1 MTGARRPASRRP
13 TATGDRRRDRWG
25 DPGRMEGKRPAP
37 SIGEH
42 MPRTPYLV
50 VPALALG
57 LLFLAAPPASGDGLP
72 AIGLDTTRTG
82 IESQADGSRYYA
94 ISDRGQTQV
103 TKVAAEP
110 DDRGRTLAL
119 RRLEGTLAVPGVAY
133 DGTTSGLSA
142 DGRTLTLIEPRV
154 SFPRRNTR
162 LVVLDTASLDRT
174 AEIDL
179 AGDFSFDAISP
190 DGSTIYLIHYLS
202 PRDPTRYEVRAY
214 DVAERRLLAE
224 PIIDRRLA
232 PEVMRGRPLSRATS
246 PDGVWA
252 YTLYDGAGELP
263 FVHALNTAE
272 GTALCIDLE
281 PLQPFL
287 NELGT
292 LDLLASPDGG
302 SVDVLAGDGVTIASI
317 ATGDWSVS
325 VPSAEL
331 EAASTGDGD
340 AGSDVRSPW
349 VVAPLGLLAIGLGF
363 LAIRAWRRPA
373 GDRGGDATPAERIPA
388 DPFAAD
394 DGDSVDRSDRE
405 PASKA

>member
-1 MTGARRPASRRP
+1 
-13 TATGDRRRDRWG
+13 
-25 DPGRMEGKRPAP
+25 
-37 SIGEH
+37 
-42 MPRTPYLV
+42 MPRTPYLA
-50 VPALALG
+50 VPVLSLTLG
-57 LLFLAAPPASGDGLP
+57 LLLVCAPAARGDGLP

-82 IESQADGSRYYA
+82 IESQVDGSRYYA
-94 ISDRGQTQV
+94 IGDGGNTQV

-110 DDRGRTLAL
+110 NNRGQTLLL
-119 RRLEGTLAVPGVAY
+119 RRIEGTLAVPGVAY

-142 DGRTLTLIEPRV
+142 DGGTLILIEPRV

-162 LVVLDTASLDRT
+162 LIALDTSNLERI

-190 DGSTIYLIHYLS
+190 DGSTMYLIHYLS

-214 DVAERRLLAE
+214 DLADRRLLPE

-252 YTLYDGAGELP
+252 YTLYDGAGEMP

-281 PLQPFL
+281 PLQPFQ

-292 LDLLASPDGG
+292 LDLLAGPDGG
-302 SVDVLAGDGVTIASI
+302 SVDVLAGDGVAIASI
-317 ATGDWSVS
+317 DTGDWSVS
-325 VPSAEL
+325 VPSAE
-331 EAASTGDGD
+331 AASAGDGETG
-340 AGSDVRSPW
+340 AGARSPW
-349 VVAPLGLLAIGLGF
+349 ILAPLSLLAIGLGL
-363 LAIRAWRRPA
+363 LAIRAWRRT
-373 GDRGGDATPAERIPA
+373 DRDGDAAPAEGIPA

-394 DGDSVDRSDRE
+394 GGESADPNDRE
-405 PASKA
+405 PASKT